1 MVHGTRGT
9 YTNHGCRCAECRSA
23 HNRYWQAWRAG
34 RRLRSPLVDAT
45 ECRQHVTFLRDHG
58 WSYRELAEKAG
69 IARSTVCRVA
79 HGQYARVEARYVDKL
94 LAVSLYDR

>member
-1 MVHGTRGT
+1 
-9 YTNHGCRCAECRSA
+9 
-23 HNRYWQAWRAG
+23 
-34 RRLRSPLVDAT
+34 
-45 ECRQHVTFLRDHG
+45 LRDHG

-79 HGQYARVEARYVDKL
+79 HGHYARVEARYVDKL